1 MTPRDIDRRWS
12 LSTPLERELQPFQ
25 IQEFEPVEEYAK
37 KLFQTYR
44 ELKVK
49 VLTHLK
55 SKSLERAELTNRFRR
70 SKSFQVGDRVIVRDP
85 RHKRAGG
92 ELHTNNPFVTDS
104 LSSLLKAIKRF

>member
-1 MTPRDIDRRWS
+1 M
-12 LSTPLERELQPFQ
+12 
-25 IQEFEPVEEYAK
+25 
-37 KLFQTYR
+37 FQTYR

-70 SKSFQVGDRVIVRDP
+70 SKSFQAGDRVIVRDP

-92 ELHTNNPFVTDS
+92 RTPYKQPLRDGLTVKKVKGNTAVLTRGDGTEIHDVHFEDMLLVSEQSQNLS
-104 LSSLLKAIKRF
+104 LIHI